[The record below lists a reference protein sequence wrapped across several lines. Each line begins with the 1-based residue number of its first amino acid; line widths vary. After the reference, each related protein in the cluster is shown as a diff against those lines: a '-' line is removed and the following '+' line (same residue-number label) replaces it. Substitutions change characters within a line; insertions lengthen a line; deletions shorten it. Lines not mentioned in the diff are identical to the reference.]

1 MFVGEWLNGRVA
13 VSKTVDG
20 SSNLSAP
27 AKIKEEDM
35 LNYIKESY
43 NELVNK
49 VTWPTFP
56 QLQSSTVVV
65 MVASAIFAIV
75 VLAMDLT
82 FENMMAAIY
91 KTLGNLGR

>member
-1 MFVGEWLNGRVA
+1 MGVRISLLLPRV
-13 VSKTVDG
+13 KD
-20 SSNLSAP
+20 
-27 AKIKEEDM
+27 EDM
-35 LNYIKESY
+35 FKYVKESY

>member
-1 MFVGEWLNGRVA
+1 
-13 VSKTVDG
+13 
-20 SSNLSAP
+20 
-27 AKIKEEDM
+27 M

-49 VTWPTFP
+49 VTWPTVP